1 MNNEIS
7 TGKHTGKRS
16 VATLVEELR
25 RAVTVTTADRSAK
38 DLLLDELQDVVGLS
52 GQMTTERD
60 IMRRAEKMLQGA

>member
-1 MNNEIS
+1 MNNEIG
-7 TGKHTGKRS
+7 TARNMGKRS

-25 RAVTVTTADRSAK
+25 RAASATTADRSAK
-38 DLLLDELQDVVGLS
+38 DQLLDELQDVVGLS